1 MAVEL
6 ARIRHLHR
14 PLGFGDAAGLSV
26 ECIVGGRDR
35 AMDGEEESG
44 TPPTPID
51 GGRVA
56 QAIVEYTGTRR
67 GAVTYRPPSGREY
80 RFDAS
85 PRNSRRYVLDE
96 DIDYFGRSPH
106 FRVLEDGRIDPEAE
120 RWQRLEAEL
129 ADVRTQLE
137 EQHEDEKERRSS
149 QRRRP
154 GGRPEVPIPE
164 VERLWHLRHH
174 CDPSWSIKELAA
186 RFIESDYF
194 DPEGA
199 VSARLYRFKKRY
211 PHLTRPD
218 RCSLCLEGCYPSS
231 PS

>member
-1 MAVEL
+1 M
-6 ARIRHLHR
+6 H
-14 PLGFGDAAGLSV
+14 
-26 ECIVGGRDR
+26 
-35 AMDGEEESG
+35 GEEESY

-56 QAIVEYTGTRR
+56 QALVKYVGRRR
-67 GAVTYRPPSGREY
+67 GAVTYRGPSGRDY

-85 PRNSRRYVLDE
+85 PTDQTKYVLDQ
-96 DIDYFGRSPH
+96 DLDYFRRQPGFQVLDGSRS
-106 FRVLEDGRIDPEAE
+106 DPKAE
-120 RWQRLEAEL
+120 RWQRLEAKL

-154 GGRPEVPIPE
+154 GGRPAVPIAE
-164 VERLWHLRHH
+164 LERLWHLRHH
-174 CDPSWSIKELAA
+174 CNPSWSIRQLAS

-194 DPEGA
+194 DPEGT

-211 PHLTRPD
+211 PELTRAD